1 MTKTGSAFF
10 ILGIALIGVGYSA
23 SLHTVLAQAP
33 ASVLDGIYTTAQAER
48 GKKIYADTCAGCH
61 GEKLEGGASGP
72 TLSGPDF
79 TNGYKDGSAGALLN
93 KMSQDMPS
101 NAPGS
106 LEPQQY
112 ADVFA
117 YVLSVNKY
125 PAGQTEAPKDP
136 AALKTVK
143 MAAPKS

>member
-1 MTKTGSAFF
+1 MTKTGAGFLV
-10 ILGIALIGVGYSA
+10 LGIALLGSAYS
-23 SLHTVLAQAP
+23 SVRAQAP
-33 ASVLDGIYTTAQAER
+33 AGVNDGIYTAAQAER
-48 GKKIYADTCAGCH
+48 GKAIYAMTCAGCH
-61 GEKLEGGASGP
+61 GEKAEGGAAGP

-93 KMSQDMPS
+93 KISQDMPS

-117 YVLSVNKY
+117 YILSVNKY
-125 PAGQTEAPKDP
+125 PAGQTEAPKDA
-136 AALKTVK
+136 AALKSTK

>member
-1 MTKTGSAFF
+1 MRKTGLL
-10 ILGIALIGVGYSA
+10 ILGLGIALLGTAYS
-23 SLHTVLAQAP
+23 SVQAQAK
-33 ASVLDGIYTTAQAER
+33 SVLDGIYTAAQAER
-48 GKKIYADTCAGCH
+48 GKAVYAMNCAGCH
-61 GEKLEGGASGP
+61 GEKQEGGNAGP

-79 TNGYKDGSAGALLN
+79 TNGYKDGSAGALLT
-93 KMSQDMPS
+93 KISQDMPS
-101 NAPGS
+101 SAPGS

-125 PAGQTEAPKDP
+125 PAGQTEAPKEP
-136 AALKTVK
+136 AELKNAK

>member
-1 MTKTGSAFF
+1 MTKTGVASCV
-10 ILGIALIGVGYSA
+10 LGIALLGSAYSSVG
-23 SLHTVLAQAP
+23 AQAP
-33 ASVLDGIYTTAQAER
+33 AGVNDGIYTAAQAER
-48 GKKIYADTCAGCH
+48 GKAVYAMTCAGCH
-61 GEKLEGGASGP
+61 GEKAEGGAAGP

-93 KMSQDMPS
+93 KISQDMPS

-106 LEPQQY
+106 LEPAQY

-117 YVLSVNKY
+117 YLLSVNKY
-125 PAGQTEAPKDP
+125 PAGQTEVPNDA
-136 AALKTVK
+136 AALSKVK

>member
-1 MTKTGSAFF
+1 MRKTGLL
-10 ILGIALIGVGYSA
+10 ILGLGIALLGTAYS
-23 SLHTVLAQAP
+23 SVQAQAK
-33 ASVLDGIYTTAQAER
+33 SVLDGIYTAAQAER
-48 GKKIYADTCAGCH
+48 GKAVYAMNCAGCH
-61 GEKLEGGASGP
+61 GEKQEGGNSGP

-79 TNGYKDGSAGALLN
+79 TNGYKDGSAGALLT
-93 KMSQDMPS
+93 KISQDMPS
-101 NAPGS
+101 SAPGS

-117 YVLSVNKY
+117 FVLSVNKY

-136 AALKTVK
+136 ADLKNVK

>member
-1 MTKTGSAFF
+1 MTKTRPVFAV
-10 ILGIALIGVGYSA
+10 LGIALLGTAYSA
-23 SLHTVLAQAP
+23 VQAQAP
-33 ASVLDGIYTTAQAER
+33 QSVNDGIYTAAQADR
-48 GKKIYADTCAGCH
+48 GKAVFAMTCAGCH
-61 GEKLEGGASGP
+61 GEKAEGGAAGP

-93 KMSQDMPS
+93 KISSDMPS

-136 AALKTVK
+136 AALKDVK

>member
-1 MTKTGSAFF
+1 MTKTGLL
-10 ILGIALIGVGYSA
+10 ILGLGVALLGTAYS
-23 SLHTVLAQAP
+23 SVQAQAK
-33 ASVLDGIYTTAQAER
+33 SVLDGIYTAAQAER
-48 GKKIYADTCAGCH
+48 GKAVYAMNCAGCH
-61 GEKLEGGASGP
+61 GEKQEGGNAGP

-79 TNGYKDGSAGALLN
+79 TNGYKDGSAGALLT
-93 KMSQDMPS
+93 KISQDMPS
-101 NAPGS
+101 SAPGS

-125 PAGQTEAPKDP
+125 PAGQTEAPKEP
-136 AALKTVK
+136 AELKNVK

>member
-1 MTKTGSAFF
+1 MRKTGLL
-10 ILGIALIGVGYSA
+10 ILGLGAVLLGTAYS
-23 SLHTVLAQAP
+23 SVQAQAK
-33 ASVLDGIYTTAQAER
+33 SVLDGIYTAAQAER
-48 GKKIYADTCAGCH
+48 GKAVYTMNCAGCH
-61 GEKLEGGASGP
+61 GEKQEGGNAGP

-79 TNGYKDGSAGALLN
+79 TNGYKDGSAGALLT
-93 KMSQDMPS
+93 KISQDMPS
-101 NAPGS
+101 SAPGS

-117 YVLSVNKY
+117 FVLSVNKY

-136 AALKTVK
+136 ADLKNVK

>member
-1 MTKTGSAFF
+1 MTKASVFF
-10 ILGIALIGVGYSA
+10 ICGAALVATAYS
-23 SLHTVLAQAP
+23 SVHAQGPKA
-33 ASVLDGIYTTAQAER
+33 VNDGIYTAAQADR
-48 GKKIYADTCAGCH
+48 GKAVYAMNCAGCH
-61 GEKLEGGASGP
+61 GDKAEGGAAGP

-93 KMSQDMPS
+93 KISQDMPS
-101 NAPGS
+101 SAPGS

-117 YVLSVNKY
+117 YVLSINKY

-136 AALKTVK
+136 AALKSVK

>member
-1 MTKTGSAFF
+1 MTKTGLLL
-10 ILGIALIGVGYSA
+10 LGLGLALLGTAYS
-23 SLHTVLAQAP
+23 SVQAQAKT
-33 ASVLDGIYTTAQAER
+33 VLDGIYTAAQAER
-48 GKKIYADTCAGCH
+48 GKAVYTMNCAGCH
-61 GEKLEGGASGP
+61 GDKQEGGNSGP

-79 TNGYKDGSAGALLN
+79 TNGYKDGSAGALLT
-93 KMSQDMPS
+93 KISQDMPS
-101 NAPGS
+101 SAPGS

-117 YVLSVNKY
+117 FILSVNKY

-136 AALKTVK
+136 TELKGVK

>member
-1 MTKTGSAFF
+1 MTKTSSALLILSIGLLGSA
-10 ILGIALIGVGYSA
+10 YS
-23 SLHTVLAQAP
+23 SVQAQAP

-48 GKKIYADTCAGCH
+48 GKKVYDETCVGCH
-61 GEKLEGGASGP
+61 GPKLEGGASGP

-79 TNGYKDGSAGALLN
+79 TSGYKDGSAGALLN
-93 KMSQDMPS
+93 KISQDMPS

-125 PAGQTEAPKDP
+125 PAGQTEAPKEP
-136 AALKTVK
+136 AELKNVK

>member
-1 MTKTGSAFF
+1 MKTRSAFL
-10 ILGIALIGVGYSA
+10 ILGLALLGTAYSA
-23 SLHTVLAQAP
+23 VQAQGP
-33 ASVLDGIYTTAQAER
+33 ANVNDGIYTAAQAER
-48 GKKIYADTCAGCH
+48 GKAVFAMQCAGCH
-61 GEKLEGGASGP
+61 GDKAEGGAAGP

-93 KMSQDMPS
+93 KISSDMPS

-106 LEPQQY
+106 PEAQQY

-117 YVLSVNKY
+117 FVLSVNKY

-136 AALKTVK
+136 AALKGVK